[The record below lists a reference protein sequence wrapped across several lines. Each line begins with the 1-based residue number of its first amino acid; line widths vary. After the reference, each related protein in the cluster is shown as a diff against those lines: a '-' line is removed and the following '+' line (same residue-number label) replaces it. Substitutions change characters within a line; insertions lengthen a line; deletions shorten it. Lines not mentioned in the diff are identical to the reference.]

1 MQVIVSLAILV
12 VFLVLLRN
20 VGGEEFITTN
30 IITAVAVLVLLLV
43 LFRIGFRRLTRNV
56 RHFD

>member
-43 LFRIGFRRLTRNV
+43 LFRIGFRWLTRNV